1 MVKKFLVCFVVQSVA
16 SLPVM
21 VIGLRARNL
30 ESGTTNYVLKHKAAS
45 SSFVANVCDRNC
57 YTFLF

>member
-1 MVKKFLVCFVVQSVA
+1 
-16 SLPVM
+16 
-21 VIGLRARNL
+21 LRARNL

-57 YTFLF
+57 YTFLFWRQLRHLNLKSYL